1 MEKVTGLFFKQYHN
15 ILKLKLTDK
24 RKMILCA
31 LISTYERFFDGE
43 LEYKGI
49 KYHFYFNQNEL
60 YNALGMAQRT
70 FEYNLKWL
78 KENGY
83 IKFET
88 ANKQGYLFRTTY
100 FYINSDIINLVIPQE
115 SKDSENTEQQTV
127 IPAKDIEE
135 EDNNPTDREIAASME
150 ANSIPT
156 EEAEQETNNIPTEAI
171 EVITEPTE
179 EDVNRVVILLLRYIK
194 GILQHASLIPKST
207 MNEAKNHLIKA
218 FGIDTVR
225 KAMNKC
231 LDDGWFK
238 VVDSNWENSDN
249 CYNIKE
255 YGMVYRK
262 ITFEDL
268 DALDYN
274 ELYDKAKK

>member
-1 MEKVTGLFFKQYHN
+1 M
-15 ILKLKLTDK
+15 
-24 RKMILCA
+24 
-31 LISTYERFFDGE
+31 STYERFFDGE

-83 IKFET
+83 INFET
-88 ANKQGYLFRTTY
+88 ANKQGYLYRTTY
-100 FYINSDIINLVIPQE
+100 FYISSDIINLVVPQE
-115 SKDSENTEQQTV
+115 SKDYENVEQQLLL
-127 IPAKDIEE
+127 IPTEDIEE
-135 EDNNPTDREIAASME
+135 EDNNPTNREIAASIE
-150 ANSIPT
+150 TNSIPT

-171 EVITEPTE
+171 EFITEPTE
-179 EDVNRVVILLLRYIK
+179 KDVNRVVIILLRYIK

-218 FGIDTVR
+218 FDIDTVR

-238 VVDSNWENSDN
+238 VVDSNWENSN
-249 CYNIKE
+249 NYYNIKE

-262 ITFEDL
+262 ITFDDL
-268 DALDYN
+268 DTLDYN
-274 ELYDKAKK
+274 ELYSKAKK

>member
-1 MEKVTGLFFKQYHN
+1 MQKETALFFKQYHS
-15 ILKLKLTDK
+15 ILKLKLSDK

-31 LISTYERFFDGE
+31 LMSTYERFFDGE

-49 KYHFYFNQNEL
+49 RYHFYFNQNEL

-100 FYINSDIINLVIPQE
+100 FYINSDIISLVIPQE
-115 SKDSENTEQQTV
+115 SKDNENAEQQV
-127 IPAKDIEE
+127 LISIEDIEE
-135 EDNNPTDREIAASME
+135 ENNNPTDREIAVSM
-150 ANSIPT
+150 ATNSIPM
-156 EEAEQETNNIPTEAI
+156 EEAERETNNIPTEAI

-179 EDVNRVVILLLRYIK
+179 EDGNKVIILLLKYIK
-194 GILQHASLIPKST
+194 GILQHASFLPKST
-207 MNEAKNHLIKA
+207 MNEAKGHLIKA

-225 KAMNKC
+225 KAMYKC
-231 LDDGWFK
+231 LGDGWFR
-238 VVDSNWENSDN
+238 VVDDN
-249 CYNIKE
+249 FMDTDCQSVKDYD
-255 YGMVYRK
+255 MVYRK
-262 ITFEDL
+262 ITFDDL
-268 DALDYN
+268 DELDYN
-274 ELYDKAKK
+274 ELYNKAKG